1 MTMPKRRTANFRED
15 ETRLLIQLWGSPTIQ
30 NQMITSHRKAPIMLQ
45 LAALMQQYGF
55 YRTPE
60 EITTR
65 IRNLKC
71 IYHRIK
77 KSLRTGI
84 GLVDPDWHH
93 FKAIDAILGNGS
105 SHYGPGS
112 DFTRRVIKTENTMD
126 DVTNSIYSNDSQS
139 SFYDDDREITGSYTS
154 SPPMQGLTITSSTAA
169 MADLSSSLRLNQ
181 AAAAAS
187 RTRYNFGSEISIR
200 PIVEIK
206 KEPGQP
212 FPLSASRVGAAN
224 HSGSSDDFNFKS
236 PEPKRRCM
244 STQNDNEVSGLLRQL
259 LDVEREH
266 LELEKQRLEF
276 DRMVGTQLLAL
287 VPMVG
292 SIIQNHYLSQQQQQQ
307 KHQNSP
313 SQSNFQAESPSQME
327 PTTAAD
333 DDEDQDEDDEDE
345 EENEVNTQDVA
356 EDVGNSILK
365 SFAEFQSIQLKNKAN
380 EIFPV
385 TSSLPSKGV
394 NSDREEQSS
403 KSNKSPARESL
414 SSDDLSEDTEASCD
428 GSEVNALSGTAEKT
442 ECLEKLKDA
451 DIENGE
457 RNFPE
462 IIESEDDIT
471 FLENC

>member
-1 MTMPKRRTANFRED
+1 MCK
-15 ETRLLIQLWGSPTIQ
+15 I
-30 NQMITSHRKAPIMLQ
+30 
-45 LAALMQQYGF
+45 
-55 YRTPE
+55 
-60 EITTR
+60 
-65 IRNLKC
+65 
-71 IYHRIK
+71 
-77 KSLRTGI
+77 
-84 GLVDPDWHH
+84 
-93 FKAIDAILGNGS
+93 
-105 SHYGPGS
+105 
-112 DFTRRVIKTENTMD
+112 IKTASSLGLKGPTREPWT
-126 DVTNSIYSNDSQS
+126 IRKHPS
-139 SFYDDDREITGSYTS
+139 SFYDDDREMTGSYTS

-181 AAAAAS
+181 AAAAS

-244 STQNDNEVSGLLRQL
+244 PTQNDNEVSGLLRQL

-292 SIIQNHYLSQQQQQQ
+292 
-307 KHQNSP
+307 
-313 SQSNFQAESPSQME
+313 
-327 PTTAAD
+327 
-333 DDEDQDEDDEDE
+333 
-345 EENEVNTQDVA
+345 
-356 EDVGNSILK
+356 
-365 SFAEFQSIQLKNKAN
+365 
-380 EIFPV
+380 
-385 TSSLPSKGV
+385 V
-394 NSDREEQSS
+394 NSDHEQLL
-403 KSNKSPARESL
+403 KSNESPARESL

-428 GSEVNALSGTAEKT
+428 GSEVNALSGTANAEKT